1 MKRGKRE
8 KISNLDPALIFSLQ
22 CIECERQM
30 MSAVQVGLIAT
41 NDSIVLEGCIYRI
54 LQRHFRTSP
63 AYGQLLELF
72 HEVSIDWAD
81 VEHLP
86 QNQTGHLTLAS
97 FHYKR

>member
-1 MKRGKRE
+1 
-8 KISNLDPALIFSLQ
+8 
-22 CIECERQM
+22 

-72 HEVSIDWAD
+72 HEVNINSAHPG
-81 VEHLP
+81 HLR
-86 QNQTGHLTLAS
+86 QNPCTGHLNVALLAC
-97 FHYKR
+97 K